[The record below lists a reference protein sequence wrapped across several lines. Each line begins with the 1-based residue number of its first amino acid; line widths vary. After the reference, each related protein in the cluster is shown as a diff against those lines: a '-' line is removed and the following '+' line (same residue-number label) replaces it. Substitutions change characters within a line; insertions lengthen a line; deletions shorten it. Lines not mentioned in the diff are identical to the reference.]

1 MTPDRWTLA
10 LQSDE
15 LAWPEEGRVLVMCA
29 QGDADLAP
37 LGDVHAVTV
46 NFPAHLRLHN
56 RGFAVGVAPE
66 GDYSAALVQIVKSK
80 AASLSAIAEALAHV
94 PPGGVVA
101 VDGQKTEGIE
111 SLLKAVRAV
120 LPVEGVLSKSHGK
133 LFWLRRPRDLPEA
146 VLGWIAE
153 PQQVDGGYQTLP
165 GMFSADGPDA
175 GSELL
180 IALLPQLKGRVAD
193 FGAGW
198 GYLAGEVLAEQE
210 AITAM
215 DLVEADWAALQAAMV
230 NVADDR
236 AQYLW
241 ADVTT
246 FTPDDRYD
254 AVISNPPFHTGRAA
268 EPALGQAFIA
278 AAARALKPGG
288 QFFMVANRHLPYE
301 ATLKEHFATGTL
313 LAELGGYKLYQAGKP
328 KPARRI

>member
-10 LQSDE
+10 LQSGE
-15 LAWPEEGRVLVMCA
+15 LAWPEAGRVLVMRA
-29 QGDADLAP
+29 RGDADLTP
-37 LGDVHAVTV
+37 LGDVHAVTGH
-46 NFPAHLRLHN
+46 FPVHSRLQG
-56 RGFAVGVAPE
+56 RGIAVGVAPE

-94 PPGGVVA
+94 PPGGVIA
-101 VDGQKTEGIE
+101 VDGQKNEGIE

-133 LFWLRRPRDLPEA
+133 LFWVIRPDVLPDA

-153 PQQVDGGYQTLP
+153 PQQVDGGYQTMP

-198 GYLAGEVLAEQE
+198 GYLAGEVLEEHE

-215 DLVEADWAALQAAMV
+215 DLIEADWAALQAAMV
-230 NVADDR
+230 NVDDDR

-278 AAARALKPGG
+278 AAARALKPQG

-301 ATLKEHFATGTL
+301 AKLKEHFATGTL

-328 KPARRI
+328 KPARRT

>member
-10 LQSDE
+10 LQSGE
-15 LAWPEEGRVLVMCA
+15 LAWPEAGRVLVMRA
-29 QGDADLAP
+29 RGDADLAA
-37 LGDVHAVTV
+37 LGDVHAVTEL
-46 NFPAHLRLHN
+46 FPAHLRLQG

-94 PPGGVVA
+94 PPGGVIA
-101 VDGQKTEGIE
+101 VDGQKNEGIE

-133 LFWLRRPRDLPEA
+133 LFWVIRPDVLPDA
-146 VLGWIAE
+146 VFGWIAE
-153 PQQVDGGYQTLP
+153 PQQVDGGYQTMP

-198 GYLAGEVLAEQE
+198 GYLAGEVLAEHE

-215 DLVEADWAALQAAMV
+215 DLIEADWAALQAAMV
-230 NVADDR
+230 NVDDDR

-254 AVISNPPFHTGRAA
+254 AIISNPPFHTGRAA

-278 AAARALKPGG
+278 AAARALKPQG

-328 KPARRI
+328 KPARRT